1 MSMFEKNLGALEI
14 FKKDLTN
21 VVLPKG
27 SNYKIPSPSLKIFN
41 GEFIDYV
48 SRKEIVVSFCADSV
62 YSNPQGTLQ
71 GGLITA
77 CFDDAFGPLGMV
89 GSRHPIL
96 TIDINVQFVR
106 AIKLEEKFFIKAK
119 VVSLAHTTM
128 YMEAEAFSVRGKLLA
143 KASSNILIVK

>member
-1 MSMFEKNLGALEI
+1 MFEKNLEALEI

-21 VVLPKG
+21 VVLPEG
-27 SNYKIPSPSLKIFN
+27 VEYKVPSPSLKIFN

-48 SRKEIVVSFCADSV
+48 SRKEIVISFFADKM

-71 GGLITA
+71 GGFITA
-77 CFDDAFGPLGMV
+77 CFDDAYGPLGMV
-89 GSRHPIL
+89 GSRHPIV

-106 AIKLEEKFFIKAK
+106 AIKLEEKFFVKAK

-128 YMEAEAFSVRGKLLA
+128 YMEAEAFNIRGKLLA
-143 KASSNILIVK
+143 KASTNVLIVK

>member
-1 MSMFEKNLGALEI
+1 MFEKNLEALEI
-14 FKKDLTN
+14 FKKDLGN
-21 VVLPKG
+21 IVLPEGVK
-27 SNYKIPSPSLKIFN
+27 YKIPAPSLKIFN

-48 SRKEIVVSFCADSV
+48 SREEIVISFCADSI

-71 GGLITA
+71 GGFITA

-89 GSRHPIL
+89 GSRHPMV
-96 TIDINVQFVR
+96 TIDINIQFVR
-106 AIKLEEKFFIKAK
+106 AIKLEEKFFIKAR

-128 YMEAEAFSVRGKLLA
+128 YMEAEALSIRGKLLA

>member
-1 MSMFEKNLGALEI
+1 MFEKNLDALEV
-14 FKKDLTN
+14 FKKDLN
-21 VVLPKG
+21 NIVFPEG
-27 SNYKIPSPSLKIFN
+27 SEYKIPAPSFKIFN

-48 SRKEIVVSFCADSV
+48 SRKGIVVSFFADRI

-89 GSRHPIL
+89 GSRNPIV

-106 AIKLEEKFFIKAK
+106 AIKLEEKFIVKARI
-119 VVSLAHTTM
+119 VSLAHTTM
-128 YMEAEAFSVRGKLLA
+128 YMEAEALSTRGKLLA
-143 KASSNILIVK
+143 KASTNVLIVK